1 MKASGV
7 KVPLETYLKRATH
20 GLPRRS
26 RAEAQAE
33 LRSHVHERAH
43 ELRQSGSSPEAAELR
58 AVQELGEARTVARSL
73 QRSHHVHPLLS
84 TLVLSILVVAVAWL
98 AGTGAANLRGEQL
111 DRLGNRVG
119 LLVGGIDQRWPGLLD
134 WDEYQ
139 RTMSNL
145 GVQISGRGLKAQLR
159 LAGQPSVPVAESTR
173 PSQILMY
180 ERLSNWRLGADL
192 YDLNA
197 TMDALVQAGWPVK
210 VDLSGQSSLK
220 QPTLGLN
227 GQRLGSDHWWNGGTE
242 MIVLNAAGRALDT
255 LELPH
260 NVRAP
265 EGEAPGYRKQK
276 NIPFHPDALRPAYT
290 LPATG
295 SRGHLYVLAVRD
307 ADVNYSQIDPTSARQ
322 AAQREPIIRLLIA
335 PAGPGGNLN
344 FVLWKLVKETPRLRL
359 YPNAQA
365 WGEAPVSLTPSSA
378 ERPAMLIEV
387 QPELSALAHGLTV
400 VPLGG
405 QLKPQIRP

>member
-1 MKASGV
+1 
-7 KVPLETYLKRATH
+7 
-20 GLPRRS
+20 
-26 RAEAQAE
+26 
-33 LRSHVHERAH
+33 
-43 ELRQSGSSPEAAELR
+43 
-58 AVQELGEARTVARSL
+58 
-73 QRSHHVHPLLS
+73 
-84 TLVLSILVVAVAWL
+84 
-98 AGTGAANLRGEQL
+98 
-111 DRLGNRVG
+111 
-119 LLVGGIDQRWPGLLD
+119 
-134 WDEYQ
+134 
-139 RTMSNL
+139 
-145 GVQISGRGLKAQLR
+145 
-159 LAGQPSVPVAESTR
+159 
-173 PSQILMY
+173 MY
-180 ERLSNWRLGADL
+180 ERLSDWRLGADL
-192 YDLNA
+192 YNA
-197 TMDALVQAGWPVK
+197 NETADAMVQAGWPVR
-210 VDLSGQSSLK
+210 VELSSQLNSGQPSLS
-220 QPTLGLN
+220 LN
-227 GQRLGSDHWWNGGTE
+227 GHRVVAGQWSSFGPYSTVLGA
-242 MIVLNAAGRALDT
+242 VGRALDS
-255 LELPH
+255 LELHH

-265 EGEAPGYRKQK
+265 ETDVFELYQSHGYSKQF
-276 NIPFHPDALRPAYT
+276 NVPYSPDALRPAYT